1 MNKQKI
7 GLFFFLL
14 AVMVIN
20 GQFNQNYYGFG
31 LDIGSSG
38 SGVFITGQ
46 SIYDTEKISLN
57 GEIRF
62 YDIKANNETIVYNPY
77 YGQFESVGGTSL
89 IMVPV
94 FIGFNYYPFVG
105 KIENNF
111 SPFFTLRSGYV
122 TSIDGKE
129 IGSFVERWKNADI
142 KIAPGGFLGIG
153 IDFKMYGQTS
163 VSTMVGVEV
172 LPLKNVIDY
181 YDNHGFLIHIAFNKR
196 FKK

>member
-1 MNKQKI
+1 MHKQKI
-7 GLFFFLL
+7 GPLFFFLTF
-14 AVMVIN
+14 MVIN

-46 SIYDTEKISLN
+46 SIYDTEKFSLN

-89 IMVPV
+89 IMIPV
-94 FIGFNYYPFVG
+94 FVGFNYYPFVG

-111 SPFFTLRSGYV
+111 LKRSC
-122 TSIDGKE
+122 
-129 IGSFVERWKNADI
+129 F
-142 KIAPGGFLGIG
+142 
-153 IDFKMYGQTS
+153 
-163 VSTMVGVEV
+163 
-172 LPLKNVIDY
+172 
-181 YDNHGFLIHIAFNKR
+181 
-196 FKK
+196 

>member
-7 GLFFFLL
+7 GLIFFLL

-20 GQFNQNYYGFG
+20 GLFNQNYYGFG

-46 SIYDTEKISLN
+46 SIYDTEKFSLN

-89 IMVPV
+89 IMIPV

-129 IGSFVERWKNADI
+129 IGTFVERWKNADI

-172 LPLKNVIDY
+172 LPLKSVIDN
-181 YDNHGFLIHIAFNKR
+181 YDNHGFLIHIAFKKR

>member
-1 MNKQKI
+1 MHKQKI
-7 GLFFFLL
+7 GISFFFL
-14 AVMVIN
+14 AAMVIN

-46 SIYDTEKISLN
+46 RIYDTEKFSLN

-89 IMVPV
+89 IMIPI

-111 SPFFTLRSGYV
+111 SPFCTLRSGYV

-129 IGSFVERWKNADI
+129 TGTFVERWKNADI

-172 LPLKNVIDY
+172 LPLKSVIDY
-181 YDNHGFLIHIAFNKR
+181 YDNHGFLIHIAFNKM

>member
-7 GLFFFLL
+7 GLFFFFL
-14 AVMVIN
+14 AAMVTN

-46 SIYDTEKISLN
+46 SIYDTEKFALN

-89 IMVPV
+89 IMQPV
-94 FIGFNYYPFVG
+94 FIGFNYSMLSRRIFLQFFR
-105 KIENNF
+105 NF
-111 SPFFTLRSGYV
+111 STYYSMGTYC
-122 TSIDGKE
+122 
-129 IGSFVERWKNADI
+129 
-142 KIAPGGFLGIG
+142 KI
-153 IDFKMYGQTS
+153 
-163 VSTMVGVEV
+163 
-172 LPLKNVIDY
+172 
-181 YDNHGFLIHIAFNKR
+181 
-196 FKK
+196 

>member
-1 MNKQKI
+1 MIKEKL
-7 GLFFFLL
+7 GFFYFLL
-14 AVMVIN
+14 FSMIIY

-46 SIYDTEKISLN
+46 SIYDTEEFSLN

-62 YDIKANNETIVYNPY
+62 YDIKANNETIVYNPF

-89 IMVPV
+89 IMIPI
-94 FIGFNYYPFVG
+94 FFGFNYYPFVG

-111 SPFFTLRSGYV
+111 SPFLTMRTGYV
-122 TSIDGKE
+122 ISLDGKE
-129 IGSFVERWKNADI
+129 TGTFSERWKDVDI
-142 KIAPGGFLGIG
+142 KLAPGGFFGLG

-163 VSTMVGVEV
+163 VSTMVGMEI
-172 LPLKNVIDY
+172 LPLKSIIDY
-181 YDNHGFLIHIAFNKR
+181 YDNHGLLIHISFNRR